1 MINTI
6 NTKITKNAGEYRVRL
21 FINNE
26 YQAGADYFTDCKED
40 ATDTAK
46 LMKENGGFSD
56 KSQNAA
62 IEEQADFEEEYGF
75 ATFEDVLNIEEE
87 KKDKIRRRTT
97 HKEEL
102 YCPPAKVKSVNP
114 AISELTG
121 NIYRY
126 CVEVSDFYDSDSFYF
141 KTVPTK
147 QELINTIGEDLDTSN
162 IEWIQ
167 CKVIDYK
174 EKEQDWIECEFST
187 DLINADLLSIDRFNK
202 ILSNNKRESKN
213 GVCVDLLED
222 ENAAKILIETGTGFY
237 TAAVKENG
245 EIVAVSA
252 PSKKDA
258 TGTDYLTILFER
270 IFEIGGQW
278 LNCFDGRLVEIYSQL
293 GFKERA
299 RVPFNPE
306 FKPAGWN
313 LDERGKPDIVFLR
326 KSKFK
331 SISIPYDSYESAESF
346 LIGGGL
352 VWKA

>member
-1 MINTI
+1 MINI
-6 NTKITKNAGEYRVRL
+6 LKTKITKNEGEYRVRL

-40 ATDTAK
+40 AVLTAK

-56 KSQNAA
+56 KSSTAA
-62 IEEQADFEEEYGF
+62 IEEQADFEEECGF
-75 ATFEDVLNIEEE
+75 Y
-87 KKDKIRRRTT
+87 
-97 HKEEL
+97 KEEL
-102 YCPPAKVKSVNP
+102 YSPPAKIKSVNP
-114 AISELTG
+114 AISDYTG

-126 CVEVSDFYDSDSFYF
+126 CVEVSDFYDSDTFYF
-141 KTVPTK
+141 KNVPTK
-147 QELINTIGEDLDTSN
+147 KDLIDTIGEDLDTSN

-167 CKVIDYK
+167 CKVIDCK
-174 EKEQDWIECEFST
+174 EREQDWHECEFST
-187 DLINADLLSIDRFNK
+187 DLINADLLSIDRFNQ
-202 ILSNNKRESKN
+202 ILAKNKRESKN

-245 EIVAVSA
+245 EIIAVSA

-258 TGTDYLTILFER
+258 TGTDYLSILFER

-278 LNCFDGRLVEIYSQL
+278 LNCFDGRLVEIYSKF

-306 FKPAGWN
+306 FKPAGWD
-313 LDERGKPDIVFLR
+313 LDERGQPDIVFLR

-331 SISIPYDSYESAESF
+331 SICIPYDSYESAESF
-346 LIGGGL
+346 LISGGL
-352 VWKA
+352 VWRA